1 MTILTCANGLGGGA
15 NRILGFSRGSN
26 GYDAR
31 LKQIGTQGSALETA
45 TKGAA
50 IVSSHP
56 SDFGV
61 TARYNNFLFT
71 PISEQEN
78 GMQLSVLSALARAN
92 VDPWEEAARLEAMTP
107 GDAEWALVETLSKVP
122 GRTWD
127 LSEAEK
133 IATRLVGLLQYAT
146 RSPSSTRVE
155 TTKDGARL
163 INYWLMW
170 LGFIIAMSLSQP
182 RHHIT
187 TTNPGAAVP
196 NSSAG
201 VVPTSDTSN
210 GLSPRAGGQ
219 AR

>member
-1 MTILTCANGLGGGA
+1 MTIPTCANGLGGGA
-15 NRILGFSRGSN
+15 SKILGFSRGSN
-26 GYDAR
+26 DYDAR
-31 LKQIGTQGSALETA
+31 LEQIGTQGSALKTT

-56 SDFGV
+56 SDFGL
-61 TARYNNFLFT
+61 TARYNDFLFA

-92 VDPWEEAARLEAMTP
+92 VDPWEEAARLEAMPP
-107 GDAEWALVETLSKVP
+107 GRAEWALVETLSKVP

-133 IATRLVGLLQYAT
+133 IAARLVRLLQHAT

-155 TTKDGARL
+155 TTKDGGRL
-163 INYWLMW
+163 VNFWLIW

-182 RHHIT
+182 RHNIT
-187 TTNPGAAVP
+187 TTNSGASLP
-196 NSSAG
+196 NSNAG
-201 VVPTSDTSN
+201 VVSTSNATN
-210 GLSPRAGGQ
+210 GLSPHAAGKT
-219 AR
+219 R